1 MWKKQAPHKIEAFI
15 IGEEREWRVQIKET
29 RFYDAYKRHVTVCSG
44 KYRVSACSYGDHF
57 SQFTD
62 HINMLLEYLS
72 NDDSLFEGGY
82 SVHISSSKE
91 MVDSFPISMF

>member
-57 SQFTD
+57 SFGT
-62 HINMLLEYLS
+62 S
-72 NDDSLFEGGY
+72 NYVG
-82 SVHISSSKE
+82 SVH
-91 MVDSFPISMF
+91 